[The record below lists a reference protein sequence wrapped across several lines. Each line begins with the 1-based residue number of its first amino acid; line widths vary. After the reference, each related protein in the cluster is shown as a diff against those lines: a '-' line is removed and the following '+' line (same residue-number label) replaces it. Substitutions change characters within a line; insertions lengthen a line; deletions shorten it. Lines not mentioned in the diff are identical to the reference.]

1 MTDRTSA
8 EADGGPGSFRYGS
21 PEARAIHA
29 ACPAIDLHDDVLMWA
44 RWAGYDI
51 AKRHRPPLP
60 NSRWVGHVD
69 LPRLE
74 EGGVGAQFFG
84 LVSLPLFGQG
94 GCFRAINEQID
105 ILDRFVAAHADR
117 MRKVRTAEG
126 VGAAN
131 RAGTVAALLGIEG
144 AHALEGNADNVAHF
158 ARRGVRYLGLSHFSA
173 NEACFPAKGRG
184 RDDSQGLTRHG
195 NDVVEACLA
204 HGVIVDLAHI
214 NKKGFLDACVTA
226 RVYGKPVIVSHTGVI
241 GAHEHWRNIDDDQ
254 LRAVAST
261 GGAVGIIF
269 VPNFLGGPGID
280 AVVKH
285 IRHVCNVVGE
295 DHVALGSDYDG
306 MVTPPAELADIS
318 MLPNLTDGLIAA
330 GWSINRIEKIL
341 RGNALRVLAQAPV
354 PEELPRP

>member
-1 MTDRTSA
+1 MTTSNDEAARGGRTL
-8 EADGGPGSFRYGS
+8 YGS
-21 PEARAIHA
+21 PEARGIHA

-60 NSRWVGHVD
+60 NKRWVGHVD

-84 LVSLPLFGQG
+84 LVSLPVLGHG
-94 GCFRAINEQID
+94 GCFRAVDEQID
-105 ILDRFVAAHADR
+105 ILDAFVAAHPDR

-126 VGAAN
+126 IEAAN

-173 NEACFPAKGRG
+173 NAACYPAKGRG
-184 RDDSQGLTRHG
+184 MNDAAGLTDFGRE
-195 NDVVEACLA
+195 VVERCMA
-204 HGVIVDLAHI
+204 HGVVVDLAHI
-214 NKKGFLDACVTA
+214 NKAGFMETCAIS

-241 GAHEHWRNIDDDQ
+241 GAHQHWRNVDDEQ
-254 LRAVAST
+254 LRGVAST
-261 GGAVGIIF
+261 GGVVGIIF

-280 AVVKH
+280 AVVAH
-285 IRHVCNVVGE
+285 MRHVCNVVGE

-306 MVTPPAELADIS
+306 MVTPPAELAEIS
-318 MLPNLTDGLIAA
+318 MLPNLTDALIAA
-330 GWSINRIEKIL
+330 GWSLPRIEKIL
-341 RGNALRVLAQAPV
+341 RRNALRVLASAPA